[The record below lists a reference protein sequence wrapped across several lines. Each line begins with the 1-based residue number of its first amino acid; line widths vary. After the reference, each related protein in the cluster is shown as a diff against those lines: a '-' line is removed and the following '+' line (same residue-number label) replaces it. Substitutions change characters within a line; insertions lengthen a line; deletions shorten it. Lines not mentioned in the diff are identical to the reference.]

1 MSVTHKDC
9 TLSPGSKISPYDDSR
24 FVATVTVTKA
34 TPGLVVPETSVHMV
48 SPRAFGTRGQ
58 AVAAAR
64 AALTYQEFLD
74 KFVAAHEKSYQPA

>member
-1 MSVTHKDC
+1 MSVTHKNC
-9 TLSPGSKISPYDDSR
+9 TLNPGSKISPYDDSR
-24 FVATVTVTKA
+24 FVATVTVTKSN
-34 TPGLVVPETSVHMV
+34 PDMVIPETSVHMV

-64 AALTYQEFLD
+64 AALTYQDFLD